1 MTSAFLLSIVRSY
14 RSGLAMLFVLALAE
28 AAVALVIP
36 WAGGRLGAQFL
47 GSGAG
52 DLGAG
57 ALLGI
62 ILGLLTAGAVL
73 KILSALIYAQVS
85 ENILA
90 DLRKRLFDHLLA
102 LPLPWHQDRGR
113 GDIMAVVSLE
123 AERLGHFISG
133 TLVSFLPLVLSAL
146 GASILM
152 LRIDPVLSLL
162 VPVLIPAFYI
172 LTRLLGRMLRG
183 LAQRIQAEHA
193 GVLSR
198 LEEMLDL
205 LPALKSFAAEPAE
218 SRRFAERVDALRGLS
233 LREARIHAFLDPV
246 MGLAV
251 SVSALVLL
259 FLSGRSLQTGALS
272 PAEAITFLMYV
283 ALLVRPVSALAGVY
297 GEVQTTRGA
306 LMRLQDVLSEPAEPA
321 GAGAPF
327 PRFVGDI
334 RFEGVTFAYPG
345 RLPALQ
351 DVSLHVRPG
360 EIVALT
366 GANGAGKSTAIG
378 LLLRFIRPDAGRIL
392 LDGQDIADLPPDH
405 LRRAIGYVP
414 QTRHLRDATVAENI
428 AFSQEGIEAEAIEA
442 AARIAQAHDFIAALP
457 QGYDTVIGDKGVRL
471 SGGQQQRVA
480 LARALVKD
488 PAILILD
495 EATSMFDLDGEAA
508 FIAECGAALAGR
520 TVILITHRPA
530 SLALAQRVLRMDGG
544 RIAAEP
550 LPDAITLEAGQ

>member
-14 RSGLAMLFVLALAE
+14 RAGLAALFVLALAE

-52 DLGAG
+52 ELGAW

-62 ILGLLTAGAVL
+62 ILGLLTAGAAL
-73 KILSALIYAQVS
+73 KIVSALIYAQVS

-102 LPLPWHQDRGR
+102 LPLPWHQNRGR

-123 AERLGHFISG
+123 AERLGYFISG
-133 TLVSFLPLVLSAL
+133 TLVSFLPLVFFAV

-193 GVLSR
+193 SVLSR

-251 SVSALVLL
+251 SVSAVVLL

-334 RFEGVTFAYPG
+334 RFEGVTFAYPD

-360 EIVALT
+360 EIIALT

-378 LLLRFIRPDAGRIL
+378 LLLRFIRPDSGRIL

-405 LRRAIGYVP
+405 LRHAIGYVP

-428 AFSQEGIEAEAIEA
+428 AFSQDGVEAGAIEA
-442 AARIAQAHDFIAALP
+442 AARIAQAHDFIVALP

-480 LARALVKD
+480 LARALVSN

-530 SLALAQRVLRMDGG
+530 SLALAQRVLRMEGG
-544 RIAAEP
+544 RIAAEA

>member
-14 RSGLAMLFVLALAE
+14 RAGLAALFVLALAE

-52 DLGAG
+52 ELGAG

-73 KILSALIYAQVS
+73 KIVSALIYAQVS

-102 LPLPWHQDRGR
+102 LPLPWHQNRCR

-123 AERLGHFISG
+123 AERLGYFISG
-133 TLVSFLPLVLSAL
+133 TLVSFLPLVFFAV

-193 GVLSR
+193 SVLSR

-251 SVSALVLL
+251 SVSAVVLL

-334 RFEGVTFAYPG
+334 RFEGVTFAYPD

-360 EIVALT
+360 EIIALT

-405 LRRAIGYVP
+405 LRHAIGYVP

-428 AFSQEGIEAEAIEA
+428 AFSQDGIEAGAIEA
-442 AARIAQAHDFIAALP
+442 AARIAQAHDFIVALP

-480 LARALVKD
+480 LARALVSN
-488 PAILILD
+488 PPVLILD

-530 SLALAQRVLRMDGG
+530 SLALAQRVLRMEGG
-544 RIAAEP
+544 RIAAEA